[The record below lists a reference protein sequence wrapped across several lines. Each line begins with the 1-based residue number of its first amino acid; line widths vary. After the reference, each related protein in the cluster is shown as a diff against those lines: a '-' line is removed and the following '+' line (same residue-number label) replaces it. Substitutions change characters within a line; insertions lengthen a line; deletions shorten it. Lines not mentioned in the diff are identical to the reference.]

1 MEWGVFILAKTKTR
15 KYTHNHSDKPFT
27 IDDARNTFRNL
38 DNPYSAQVL
47 VTCPECRIA
56 NKFEH
61 KFYKAL
67 ITECF
72 L

>member
-1 MEWGVFILAKTKTR
+1 LSKTKTK
-15 KYTHNHSDKPFT
+15 KYTNKYSDKTFT
-27 IDDARNTFRNL
+27 IDDARNTFRNIEEEITAQIYL

-61 KFYKAL
+61 KF
-67 ITECF
+67 
-72 L
+72 